1 MTTTE
6 DITIEPGKG
15 WTRESSHIIID
26 QIAKTAPHHMTTEG
40 GAQQLALLLQIV
52 CKELQALANEVVE
65 LQNAAELQREA
76 SGNHGS
82 H

>member
-6 DITIEPGKG
+6 DTTIEPGKG
-15 WTRESSHIIID
+15 WTRESSQIVIT
-26 QIAKTAPHHMTTEG
+26 QIAEGEAPHHMTTEG

-65 LQNAAELQREA
+65 LQNAAELAREA
-76 SGNHGS
+76 T
-82 H
+82 